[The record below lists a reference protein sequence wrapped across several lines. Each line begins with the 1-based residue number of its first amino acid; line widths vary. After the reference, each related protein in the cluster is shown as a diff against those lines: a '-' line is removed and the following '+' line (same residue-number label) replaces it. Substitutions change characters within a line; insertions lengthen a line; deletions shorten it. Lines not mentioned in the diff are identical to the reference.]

1 MAILFFSPINRRP
14 TDQNFCHLKKK
25 KKKKERSYAIFHLK

>member
-1 MAILFFSPINRRP
+1 MAILFFFSIYRP
-14 TDQNFCHLKKK
+14 TQIFAIFKK

>member
-1 MAILFFSPINRRP
+1 MAIHFFFSIYRRP
-14 TDQNFCHLKKK
+14 TDPNFCHFQKK

>member
-1 MAILFFSPINRRP
+1 MAILFFFSIYRRP
-14 TDQNFCHLKKK
+14 TDPNFCHFQK